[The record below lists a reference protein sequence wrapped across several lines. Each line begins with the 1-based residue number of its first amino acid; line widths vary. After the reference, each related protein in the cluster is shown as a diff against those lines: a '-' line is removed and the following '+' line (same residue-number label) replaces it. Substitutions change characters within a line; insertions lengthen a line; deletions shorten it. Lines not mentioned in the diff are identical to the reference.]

1 MLKIANLTKIY
12 ADGTQALKDVSFE
25 AERGEFITIL
35 GKSGSGKST
44 LLRCL
49 NRLVDPTAGQI
60 IFSGNDVTKAGKRE
74 LRSIRRKIGMVFQH
88 YNLVPRCSVLT
99 NVLSGRLGY
108 SSIWAGLVNFFPED
122 VVLQARSHLND
133 LGIYEKQNR
142 RADRLSGGQQQRVGI
157 ARALMQDPEM
167 ILTDEPVSSLDP
179 DTAQTIMEILSKI
192 NRERKVTILCNL
204 HVPELARQYG
214 QRILGLRK
222 GELVFDGSPAEL
234 SESAVRSIYS
244 GNRAPPAH

>member
-25 AERGEFITIL
+25 VERGEFITIL

-60 IFSGNDVTKAGKRE
+60 IFSENDVTKAGKRE

-167 ILTDEPVSSLDP
+167 ILADEPVSSLDP

-214 QRILGLRK
+214 QRILGLRN